1 MQTKPHSPPQ
11 PPQPLP
17 RAPGQLSLP
26 ELELLPTPPA
36 RATQPAN
43 TAPPPRQQRVRLQ
56 GAALEVAMRQV
67 FKGWV
72 RWHRCKCYELAVAD
86 PVTRRLLEL
95 TANRGP

>member
-11 PPQPLP
+11 APQPLP

-26 ELELLPTPPA
+26 ELELLPT
-36 RATQPAN
+36 QPAK

-56 GAALEVAMRQV
+56 GAALEVAKREV
-67 FKGWV
+67 FKAWQ
-72 RWHRCKCYELAVAD
+72 RWHPCRDYEEAVAN

-95 TANRGP
+95 SANRGP

>member
-1 MQTKPHSPPQ
+1 MQTKPHS

-36 RATQPAN
+36 HATQPAK

-56 GAALEVAMRQV
+56 GAALEVAKREV
-67 FKGWV
+67 FKAWQ
-72 RWHRCKCYELAVAD
+72 RWHPCRDYEEAVAD

-95 TANRGP
+95 SANRGP